1 MKKLITISTILALI
15 LTGCASDPIANF
27 AFSPANLN
35 TGEKIYFEN
44 LSADAESFEW
54 SFGDGNFSSAYNPVH
69 RYMSGGT
76 YTVQLKAFG
85 RQGGLDVAQATITVT
100 SVQPVAEFSIYTDL
114 PGDNGPVPYETDIV
128 FVGEEVE
135 FFNTSDDAA
144 DYLWQFGDGYTSE
157 FATPVYSYDDPGTY
171 TVTLTAYGSG
181 DEVDSFSKIIEVVD
195 GINSALR
202 ITVLEYWDE
211 YPVENASVV
220 LFESLADWEDYLNPS
235 DEVFTSA
242 LGKCIFEGMNYQR
255 YYVDVLQTDLDGNTI
270 YDNYTL
276 AAEDVAFIETQP
288 LEPGFIHDFIAYVDY
303 YEPGK
308 KAVLT
313 RIGKK
318 KLAAENVSLKKSAEL
333 RSPKENKFS
342 QTR

>member
-1 MKKLITISTILALI
+1 MKRLITISTVLVLM

-27 AFSPANLN
+27 AFTPANVS
-35 TGEKIYFEN
+35 TGERVYFEN
-44 LSADAESFEW
+44 LSADATSFEW
-54 SFGDGNFSSAYNPVH
+54 SFGDGSFSSVYDPVH
-69 RYMSGGT
+69 EYMSGGT

-85 RQGGLDVAQATITVT
+85 RHGGLDVAQATITVT
-100 SVQPVAEFSIYTDL
+100 SVQPVADFSVYTDL

-128 FVGEEVE
+128 FVGEQVE
-135 FFNTSDDAA
+135 FFNTSVDAA
-144 DYLWQFGDGYTSE
+144 DFLWQFGDGYTSE
-157 FATPVYSYDDPGTY
+157 FESPVYSYDDPGTY
-171 TVTLTAYGSG
+171 TITLTAYGTG
-181 DEVDSFSKIIEVVD
+181 NEVHSFSKIIEVVE

-202 ITVLEYWDE
+202 ITVLEYYDE
-211 YPVENASVV
+211 YPVEGASVL
-220 LFESLADWEDYLNPS
+220 LFESLTDWENEIDPS
-235 DEVFTSA
+235 VEVFTTG
-242 LGKCIFEGMNYQR
+242 LGKCVFEGLNYQR
-255 YYVDVLQTDLDGNTI
+255 YYVDVWEADH
-270 YDNYTL
+270 DNYTL

-333 RSPKENKFS
+333 RSAKENKFS

>member
-27 AFSPANLN
+27 AFSPANIN
-35 TGEKIYFEN
+35 TGEKISFEN

-54 SFGDGNFSSAYNPVH
+54 SFGDGNFSSAFNPVH

-100 SVQPVAEFSIYTDL
+100 SVQPVADFSIYTDL

-135 FFNTSDDAA
+135 FFNTSVDAA

-157 FATPVYSYDDPGTY
+157 FDTPVYSYDDPGTY

-181 DEVDSFSKIIEVVD
+181 DEVSSYSKILEVVE
-195 GINSALR
+195 GVNSALR
-202 ITVLEYWDE
+202 ITVLEYYDE
-211 YPVENASVV
+211 YPVEGASVL
-220 LFESLADWEDYLNPS
+220 LFESLADWEDEFNPS
-235 DEVFTSA
+235 EEVFTTP
-242 LGKCIFEGMNYQR
+242 LGKCVFEGLNYQG
-255 YYVDVLQTDLDGNTI
+255 YYVDVWEADH
-270 YDNYTL
+270 DNYTL
-276 AAEDVAFIETQP
+276 AAEDVAFIKTQL
-288 LEPGFIHDFIAYVDY
+288 LEPGYIHDFIAYVDY

-318 KLAAENVSLKKSAEL
+318 KLAAENVSQKKSAEL
-333 RSPKENKFS
+333 RSAKENKFS
-342 QTR
+342 KTR